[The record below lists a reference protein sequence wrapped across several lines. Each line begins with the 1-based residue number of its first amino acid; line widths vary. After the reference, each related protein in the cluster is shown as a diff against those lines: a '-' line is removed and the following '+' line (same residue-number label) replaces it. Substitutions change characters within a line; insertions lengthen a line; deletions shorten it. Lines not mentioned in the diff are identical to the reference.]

1 MKPHSMA
8 VGHTLELLE
17 ARHGQATPE
26 GWHWLD
32 MTHHKGLGRQRRIM
46 SANSVGVELGNER
59 SRLEWPKKSE
69 YLELAPDRFQITE
82 ISPDKRYAIQLIYR
96 WSAPDPYQVM
106 ADTVPTAPGRA
117 GETP

>member
-1 MKPHSMA
+1 MKPHTMA

-26 GWHWLD
+26 GWHWLE
-32 MTHHKGLGRQRRIM
+32 MTHKGLGRQRRIM
-46 SANSVGVELGNER
+46 SANSVGIELGDER
-59 SRLEWPKKSE
+59 SQLEWPKKSE

-82 ISPDKRYAIQLIYR
+82 ISLDKRYAIQLVYG
-96 WSAPDPYQVM
+96 WS
-106 ADTVPTAPGRA
+106 APGRA